1 MNNKEIKDKIRQ
13 LERERNELLYYKHE
27 SKNIEMVVQTISDI
41 EFKIVA
47 LEDQLDFQKRMLPL
61 KIMLYGFIVTAI
73 GLLIWAFLEK
83 K

>member
-27 SKNIEMVVQTISDI
+27 SKDIEMVVQTISDI